1 MILLKL
7 KLIYLTLSGPFTT
20 QPFKEVGFE
29 CPRLS
34 YALRNPLQIAKY
46 AYDIV
51 QNRAENLLH
60 GVLKSPIK
68 VSRTTTNIPDGQ
80 VITMERNNLSC
91 PNTIRE
97 ALKEIP
103 SQTFALVFIDNSNMP
118 DPNIDDAIE
127 TAFLSREKPQILK
140 GSDIT
145 SLPEPVL
152 RIRLCLFMNCVFVKF

>member
-1 MILLKL
+1 MI
-7 KLIYLTLSGPFTT
+7 SGPFTT
-20 QPFKEVGFE
+20 EPFQEAGFE

-46 AYDIV
+46 AQDLV

-60 GVLKSPIK
+60 GVLKSPIE

-80 VITMERNNLSC
+80 VIKHKNKNLPC
-91 PNTIRE
+91 LDALTK

-103 SQTFALVFIDNSNMP
+103 SQTFALVFIDDSNMP
-118 DPNIDDAIE
+118 NPKIDDTIE
-127 TAFLSREKPQILK
+127 KAFLSREKPQILK
-140 GSDIT
+140 GSDTT

-152 RIRLCLFMNCVFVKF
+152 RISL